1 MNGLALFAGVGGLDL
16 GIQLCI
22 PSSRTVCFVE
32 REAYAAA
39 VLRAK
44 MEEGRLHKA
53 AIWSDVTTFDG
64 TPFVGKVH
72 YISAGFPCQPWS
84 IAGKQKGTEDERWLW
99 GDIKRIICEV
109 RPSFLFLEN
118 VPGIINGGID
128 PILRDLAEIGFNVEW
143 GMLKASSVGAS
154 HHRNRFFLFAYCAE
168 RGCNLSH
175 SFSDGLFSRWNYG
188 SQGSEGEF
196 SEGGL
201 ERDKPPVM
209 CETLSDSNISGVKKF
224 TISDFQREEIP
235 DIIGTCSDVPHSRRK
250 PGQIQTQRKFSSL
263 KIPKCPSWWK
273 VEPSVGRVVNGL
285 AHRVDRL
292 RACGNGVVPLQA
304 AVAYSIL
311 IERAIKG
318 GGLNA
323 N

>member
-32 REAYAAA
+32 REAFAAA

-64 TPFVGKVH
+64 RPFIEKVD

-84 IAGKQKGTEDERWLW
+84 VAGKQNGTNDERWLW
-99 GDIKRIICEV
+99 DDIKRIICEV
-109 RPSFLFLEN
+109 RPRFLFLEN
-118 VPGIINGGID
+118 VPGIVNGGID
-128 PILRDLAEIGFNVEW
+128 PILRDLASIGFNAEW
-143 GMLKASSVGAS
+143 GMLKASSVGAR
-154 HHRNRFFLFAYCAE
+154 HHRNRFFLFGYVPNS
-168 RGCNLSH
+168 NL
-175 SFSDGLFSRWNYG
+175 
-188 SQGSEGEF
+188 
-196 SEGGL
+196 
-201 ERDKPPVM
+201 
-209 CETLSDSNISGVKKF
+209 SGVKEC
-224 TISDFQREEIP
+224 TISKFQREEIP
-235 DIIGTCSDVPHSRRK
+235 HINGTNSHVQYSMCEGRPELIISEEPCELGFFTRGHDKEWGRSE
-250 PGQIQTQRKFSSL
+250 
-263 KIPKCPSWWK
+263 WWLS
-273 VEPSVGRVVNGL
+273 EPSVGRVVNGL

-311 IERAIKG
+311 IKRAIER
-318 GGLNA
+318 GGLNGA
-323 N
+323 

>member
-1 MNGLALFAGVGGLDL
+1 MNGLALFAGVSALDL
-16 GIQLCI
+16 GINIVI
-22 PSSRTVCFVE
+22 PSSKTVCFVE

-64 TPFVGKVH
+64 RPFVGKVD

-84 IAGKQKGTEDERWLW
+84 VAGKQKGTEDERWLW

-109 RPSFLFLEN
+109 RPGFLFLEN
-118 VPGIINGGID
+118 VPGLINGGID
-128 PILRDLAEIGFNVEW
+128 PILRDLAEIGFNAEW
-143 GMLKASSVGAS
+143 GMLKASSIGAR
-154 HHRNRFFLFAYCAE
+154 HHRNRFFMFAYFP
-168 RGCNLSH
+168 N
-175 SFSDGLFSRWNYG
+175 
-188 SQGSEGEF
+188 
-196 SEGGL
+196 
-201 ERDKPPVM
+201 
-209 CETLSDSNISGVKKF
+209 SNISGIKKF

-235 DIIGTCSDVPHSRRK
+235 NIIGTRSDVPNSNGSRSPESREICEGSNGPK
-250 PGQIQTQRKFSSL
+250 FECDGKKGRVIQHPSDNGWSELEFST
-263 KIPKCPSWWK
+263 IPSELEFITWGHDKEWSRSEWWAS
-273 VEPSVGRVVNGL
+273 EPSVGRVVDGM

-311 IERAIKG
+311 IERAIER
-318 GGLNA
+318 GGLIGA
-323 N
+323 